1 MNPKGATTDGRMDT
15 LGADQLN
22 TLQSI
27 TVSRRL
33 NQIDR
38 IRAKGIGDHISLPQ
52 LVVCGAQS
60 AGKSS
65 VLEGITGLP
74 FPRQDGVC
82 TKFATEIILRHTQN
96 EISITASIIPHNGRT
111 AATADELRNYRRR
124 LSGYVEL
131 PETINDAA
139 CCMGIRGFVGSG
151 DSAPAFS
158 ADVLRIEVVGD
169 VGLHLTVVDL
179 PGLVSVENEEH
190 DAHDIKLV
198 EDLVDSYLQS
208 SRTII
213 LAVVQATNDIA
224 TQPII
229 QRARHFDRAGERT
242 VGIITK
248 PDLIN
253 KGTEGRIALLTNNL
267 DSTRLKHGFFLLK
280 NPSPQQL
287 EEGISLS
294 ERKRQEADF
303 FRSPPWREHGIDLSR
318 VGVDTLQPFL
328 QSLLGD
334 RIERELPKVCAE
346 VRLLHDKTKVQLQ
359 DLEQE
364 RSTVSEQLFFLSKL
378 SMDFVGLIQAALDG
392 TYQHIASDF
401 FGYDENGISRNR
413 LRGQIHTLNSL
424 FADYMRD
431 KSQKRK
437 MGIVPID
444 DVFESSADSEE
455 DRAKEDKYDHS
466 SGADEPFYMNETE
479 FDRWIKKATT
489 ATFFTD
495 LFHEQSSRWPAIA
508 KRHIHRVHEETSTFV
523 TRALAH
529 VVREEHI
536 RRDIHKILDLQ
547 SNLDTA
553 LDELRKLRD
562 DERAQLITSHHDRA
576 NTVLEHALQSVSN
589 DWGKIRVSNM
599 PHDLAKLLGSLQNHV
614 VVNMEQQACEES
626 KAGLAAYYK
635 VIERHIVRNLRHLFT
650 PTDVLAFSDE
660 EVELIASDPNSR
672 QDRREELTILEKY
685 LEESFFELRS

>member
-1 MNPKGATTDGRMDT
+1 MINSLSVSILK
-15 LGADQLN
+15 
-22 TLQSI
+22 SI

-33 NQIDR
+33 NQIDG

-96 EISITASIIPHNGRT
+96 EISITASIIPHNGRP

-124 LSGYVEL
+124 LSGYDEL

-139 CCMGIRGFVGSG
+139 CCMGIRGFVSSG

-303 FRSPPWREHGIDLSR
+303 FRSPPWREHGSTCR
-318 VGVDTLQPFL
+318 ESG
-328 QSLLGD
+328 LLGD
-334 RIERELPKVCAE
+334 HIERELPKVCAE
-346 VRLLHDKTKVQLQ
+346 VRLLLDKTKVQLQ
-359 DLEQE
+359 DLGQE
-364 RSTVSEQLFFLSKL
+364 RSTVSEQRFFLSKL

-401 FGYDENGISRNR
+401 FGYDQNGISRNR

-437 MGIVPID
+437 MERVPID
-444 DVFESSADSEE
+444 DLFESSADSEE
-455 DRAKEDKYDHS
+455 DREKEDKYDHS
-466 SGADEPFYMNETE
+466 GDADEPFYMNEAE
-479 FDRWIKKATT
+479 FDRWIKKIYMNTRGLELPGNYNNAFLTE
-489 ATFFTD
+489 

-529 VVREEHI
+529 VVIEEHI
-536 RRDIHKILDLQ
+536 RRDIHKILDRSLQ

-553 LDELRKLRD
+553 LDELRKLCD
-562 DERAQLITSHHDRA
+562 DERAQLITYNHYYTDNIQKARHDRA
-576 NTVLEHALQSVSN
+576 NTVLEHALQSVSD
-589 DWGKIRVSNM
+589 DWGQDPR
-599 PHDLAKLLGSLQNHV
+599 
-614 VVNMEQQACEES
+614 QQ
-626 KAGLAAYYK
+626 
-635 VIERHIVRNLRHLFT
+635 H
-650 PTDVLAFSDE
+650 
-660 EVELIASDPNSR
+660 AS
-672 QDRREELTILEKY
+672 
-685 LEESFFELRS
+685 

>member
-1 MNPKGATTDGRMDT
+1 MNLKGTTTDGRMDT

-27 TVSRRL
+27 PVSRRL
-33 NQIDR
+33 NQTDR

-65 VLEGITGLP
+65 VLEGITGFP

-96 EISITASIIPHNGRT
+96 EISITASIIPHNSRT

-124 LSGYVEL
+124 LSGYDEL
-131 PETINDAA
+131 PETLNDAA

-158 ADVLRIEVVGD
+158 VDVPRIEVVGD

-213 LAVVQATNDIA
+213 LAVVQATNDMA
-224 TQPII
+224 TQQII

-253 KGTEGRIALLTNNL
+253 KGTEGCIALLTNNL

-303 FRSPPWREHGIDLSR
+303 F
-318 VGVDTLQPFL
+318 
-328 QSLLGD
+328 
-334 RIERELPKVCAE
+334 
-346 VRLLHDKTKVQLQ
+346 
-359 DLEQE
+359 
-364 RSTVSEQLFFLSKL
+364 
-378 SMDFVGLIQAALDG
+378 
-392 TYQHIASDF
+392 
-401 FGYDENGISRNR
+401 
-413 LRGQIHTLNSL
+413 
-424 FADYMRD
+424 
-431 KSQKRK
+431 
-437 MGIVPID
+437 
-444 DVFESSADSEE
+444 
-455 DRAKEDKYDHS
+455 
-466 SGADEPFYMNETE
+466 
-479 FDRWIKKATT
+479 
-489 ATFFTD
+489 
-495 LFHEQSSRWPAIA
+495 
-508 KRHIHRVHEETSTFV
+508 
-523 TRALAH
+523 
-529 VVREEHI
+529 
-536 RRDIHKILDLQ
+536 
-547 SNLDTA
+547 
-553 LDELRKLRD
+553 
-562 DERAQLITSHHDRA
+562 
-576 NTVLEHALQSVSN
+576 
-589 DWGKIRVSNM
+589 
-599 PHDLAKLLGSLQNHV
+599 
-614 VVNMEQQACEES
+614 
-626 KAGLAAYYK
+626 
-635 VIERHIVRNLRHLFT
+635 
-650 PTDVLAFSDE
+650 
-660 EVELIASDPNSR
+660 
-672 QDRREELTILEKY
+672 
-685 LEESFFELRS
+685 

>member
-1 MNPKGATTDGRMDT
+1 MINSLSVSILK
-15 LGADQLN
+15 
-22 TLQSI
+22 SI

-33 NQIDR
+33 NQIDG

-96 EISITASIIPHNGRT
+96 EISITASIIPHNGRP

-124 LSGYVEL
+124 LSGYDEL

-139 CCMGIRGFVGSG
+139 CCMGIRGFVSSG

-267 DSTRLKHGFFLLK
+267 DSTRLNTDSFFSRILHHSSWK
-280 NPSPQQL
+280 KGSAYPR
-287 EEGISLS
+287 GKD
-294 ERKRQEADF
+294 KRRTSFDLRRGE
-303 FRSPPWREHGIDLSR
+303 STGSTCRESG
-318 VGVDTLQPFL
+318 
-328 QSLLGD
+328 LLGD
-334 RIERELPKVCAE
+334 HIERELPKVCAD
-346 VRLLHDKTKVQLQ
+346 VRLLLDKTKVQLQ
-359 DLEQE
+359 DLGQE
-364 RSTVSEQLFFLSKL
+364 RSTVSEQRFFLSKL

-401 FGYDENGISRNR
+401 FGYDQNGISRNR

-437 MGIVPID
+437 MERVPID
-444 DVFESSADSEE
+444 DLFESSADSEE
-455 DRAKEDKYDHS
+455 DREKEDKYDHS
-466 SGADEPFYMNETE
+466 GDADEPFYMNEAE
-479 FDRWIKKATT
+479 FDRWIKKIYMNTRGLELPGNYNNAFLTE
-489 ATFFTD
+489 

-529 VVREEHI
+529 VVIEEHI
-536 RRDIHKILDLQ
+536 RRDIHKILDRSLQ

-553 LDELRKLRD
+553 LDELRKLCD
-562 DERAQLITSHHDRA
+562 DERAQLITYNHYYTDNIQKARHDRA
-576 NTVLEHALQSVSN
+576 NTVLEHALQSVSD
-589 DWGKIRVSNM
+589 DWGQDPR
-599 PHDLAKLLGSLQNHV
+599 
-614 VVNMEQQACEES
+614 QQ
-626 KAGLAAYYK
+626 
-635 VIERHIVRNLRHLFT
+635 H
-650 PTDVLAFSDE
+650 
-660 EVELIASDPNSR
+660 AS
-672 QDRREELTILEKY
+672 
-685 LEESFFELRS
+685 